1 MQTIQWFPGH
11 MTKALRMMEENV
23 KLCDGFIYV
32 LDARAAFACLN
43 FKLQKL
49 FNNKP
54 TLYVL
59 NKADTISQADLNKI
73 SAHFKTQCKFVLPTV
88 GTTQKDG
95 KAVYNAI
102 IDMFKEKLEAKKAKG
117 ITKTLRVMVCG
128 IPNTGKSTIINSLA
142 GKKQAAT
149 GNKAGVTKGKQWIK
163 LERIELLDTP
173 GTMPPSFENQTYAHH
188 LAYIGSIN
196 DAILDM
202 EGLLLDFLEELSFV
216 APEAI
221 SNRYGV
227 EIKEKPLDTYEAI
240 CAARGFMLK
249 GGEYDYERC
258 AKAVFDD
265 FRKQRLGKI
274 CLETLPI
281 N

>member
-1 MQTIQWFPGH
+1 MQPIQWFPGH

-23 KLCDGFIYV
+23 KLCDGFVYV
-32 LDARAAFACLN
+32 LDARAVFGCFN
-43 FKLQKL
+43 HKLQKL

-54 TLYVL
+54 TLYL
-59 NKADTISQADLNKI
+59 INKADTVTQSDIDKITAQLRADGKP
-73 SAHFKTQCKFVLPTV
+73 VLATV
-88 GTTQKDG
+88 GTSQKDG

-128 IPNTGKSTIINSLA
+128 IPNTGKSTVINTLA
-142 GKKQAAT
+142 GKKQAMT

-163 LERIELLDTP
+163 LEGLELLDTP
-173 GTMPPSFENQTYAHH
+173 GTMPPAFDNQTYAHH

-202 EGLLLDFLEELSFV
+202 ESLALDFIEELSV
-216 APEAI
+216 I
-221 SNRYGV
+221 SPDALKERYGV
-227 EIKEKPLDTYEAI
+227 QIGEKPLDTYENI
-240 CAARGFMLK
+240 CRARGFMLH

-258 AKAVFDD
+258 AKAVIDD

-274 CLETLPI
+274 CLETRPI